1 MPARLIGAALI
12 ALALAGCAKS
22 PPVPLYSPQ
31 AAARYFGY
39 SEQPVAQNTVRVTY
53 VTPAVR
59 LSSPSYVESV
69 RAERTTVG
77 YDLALWRAAELA
89 LAAGYPAFS
98 VTDRQ
103 NDVDVNNYTYYSD
116 NWDPWGCPYYYR
128 GCFGRPGYWPPER
141 WIDVSARVSF
151 IARFE
156 PTNTPNNYNAQF
168 VIDQAKARYGAQMVK
183 GYYASAPSTSVSA
196 SIFASK

>member
-1 MPARLIGAALI
+1 MPARLIGAVLI
-12 ALALAGCAKS
+12 ALVLAGCAQS

-31 AAARYFGY
+31 AAAGYFGY
-39 SEQPVAQNTVRVTY
+39 SEQPVAQNAVRVTF

-59 LSSPSYVESV
+59 LSSPSFVESV
-69 RAERTTVG
+69 RAERTTIG

-116 NWDPWGCPYYYR
+116 SWDPWGCPYYYR
-128 GCFGRPGYWPPER
+128 GCFGRRGYGPPDR
-141 WIDVSARVSF
+141 WIDAAARVSF
-151 IARFE
+151 VARFE

-168 VIDQAKARYGAQMVK
+168 VIDQARAKYGNAMARG
-183 GYYASAPSTSVSA
+183 YASAPSTTISA
-196 SIFASK
+196 GIFASK